1 MYSYFPS
8 MKCRSDAGY
17 IEGIAKYLS
26 KPFIIVSPSKNGHEK
41 SSIKMFKEIAA
52 LELHSVGLCGHY
64 INPDGNYGEE
74 DLEVSAFVTSCEHE
88 KFSQIQQNLCRKF
101 DAKTYMSISNNNG
114 AKEALQTMLSSRK
127 SKRQYVFDGVLAP
140 SCFIG
145 AILFELLK
153 MDLLQKNQAH
163 LTYKSYTLTFTN

>member
-26 KPFIIVSPSKNGHEK
+26 KPFLIISPSKNGHEK
-41 SSIKMFKEIAA
+41 SPIKMFKEIGA
-52 LELHSVGLCGHY
+52 LELHSIGLCGHY
-64 INPDGNYGEE
+64 INPDGNYEE
-74 DLEVSAFVTSCEHE
+74 VDLEVSAFVTSCEHE
-88 KFSQIQQNLCRKF
+88 KLSQIQQNLCQKY
-101 DAKTYMSISNNNG
+101 DVKNYMDVSNNNG

-145 AILFELLK
+145 AILFEHLK

>member
-26 KPFIIVSPSKNGHEK
+26 KPFIIVSPSKNGHEN
-41 SSIKMFKEIAA
+41 SPIKMFKEIGA
-52 LELHSVGLCGHY
+52 LELHSIGLCGHY
-64 INPDGNYGEE
+64 INPDGSYGEE

-88 KFSQIQQNLCRKF
+88 ELSQIQQNLCQKY
-101 DAKTYMSISNNNG
+101 DVKNYMDVSNNNG

-140 SCFIG
+140 NCFIG
-145 AILFELLK
+145 AILFEHLK
-153 MDLLQKNQAH
+153 MDLLHHPQAH
-163 LTYKSYTLTFTN
+163 ITYKSHTLTFTN